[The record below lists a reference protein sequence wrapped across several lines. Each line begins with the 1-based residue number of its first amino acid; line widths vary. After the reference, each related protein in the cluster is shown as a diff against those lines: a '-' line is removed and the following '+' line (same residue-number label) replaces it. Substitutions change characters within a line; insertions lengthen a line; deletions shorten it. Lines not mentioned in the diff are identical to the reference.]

1 MKKKTQVILGLSS
14 IVAVTAGVAGASTFA
29 WFTTTRTAQVN
40 LTSAKIYNTTSK
52 LVISYGSTDGST
64 DGSITSGGYREGHTD
79 IIDVVGSTNA
89 KMTDV
94 SGDGVSLYRPDWVPG
109 GEGVTASAIN
119 KMTNASPTTPDY
131 YYLKFSITLSNDGN
145 ARMKVFLNTGSSV
158 FAHAPDGGSATAAS
172 TTAAKAT
179 RVAIL
184 DSNNDLVT
192 TWQYNTEQST
202 TKTDYKY
209 LAAAT
214 GGTAYGVSGYEEKAI
229 ASADKFHLGDFSSV
243 YSGFISGDETESDQY
258 LCTLEAKDT
267 TGDNQTLWFVIWL
280 EGTSNYAKNTDA
292 VDAIG
297 GLVDMTIN
305 IAGY

>member
-29 WFTTTRTAQVN
+29 WFTTQRTAQVN

-52 LVISYGSTDGST
+52 LTIAYGTT
-64 DGSITSGGYREGHTD
+64 DGSITSGGYRAGHTD

-119 KMTNASPTTPDY
+119 KMTNTSPTASDY
-131 YYLKFSITLSNDGN
+131 YYLKFSVILSNDGN
-145 ARMKVFLNTGSSV
+145 SGMKVFLNTGSSV
-158 FAHAPDGGSATAAS
+158 FAHVPDGESATEAS

-184 DSNNDLVT
+184 DSSQALVT
-192 TWQYNTEQST
+192 TWQYNTEQSA

-209 LAAAT
+209 LAAVT
-214 GGTAYGVSGYEEKAI
+214 GQTAYGINGYQEKAI
-229 ASADKFHLGDFSSV
+229 ASTDKFHLGDFSAV
-243 YSGFISGDETESDQY
+243 YSGFVSEETASDQY
-258 LCTLEAKDT
+258 LCSLAAKGT
-267 TGDNQTLWFVIWL
+267 NGASQTLWFVIWL
-280 EGTSNYAKNTDA
+280 EGTSNYAKNTDTVNA
-292 VDAIG
+292 LG